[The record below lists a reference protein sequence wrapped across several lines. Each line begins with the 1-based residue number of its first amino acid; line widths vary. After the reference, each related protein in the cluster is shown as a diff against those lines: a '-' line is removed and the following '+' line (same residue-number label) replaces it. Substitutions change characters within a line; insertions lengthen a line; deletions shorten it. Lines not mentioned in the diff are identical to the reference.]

1 MCMSSPIP
9 ALTVA
14 VILILGLTQNGM
26 WAGTGES
33 NADSQSAAAA
43 QKQPCKADAFKKQRD
58 ACQRK
63 TGYCGVAY
71 TTGKNKNGKTAR
83 AYTGCSSSHADK
95 PATYGKGKVLPND
108 PYRPSWTECFFS
120 ADPSCGSSGASLWGT
135 DAKTKSQNA
144 PAAPSGTTKSAPSV
158 NKGVTIPF

>member
-1 MCMSSPIP
+1 VCMSSPIP

-120 ADPSCGSSGASLWGT
+120 NDATCSGGSGGSKATGGGSWFGSGDMVS
-135 DAKTKSQNA
+135 
-144 PAAPSGTTKSAPSV
+144 PSGSV
-158 NKGVTIPF
+158 QRKTGPIDVGQF

>member
-1 MCMSSPIP
+1 MPSAIP

-14 VILILGLTQNGM
+14 AILIFGLTQNGM

-63 TGYCGVAY
+63 TGYCGIAY

-95 PATYGKGKVLPND
+95 PATYGKGKVLSNE

-120 ADPSCGSSGASLWGT
+120 SDPSCGSGGGAAWGN
-135 DAKTKSQNA
+135 DSKTKYQNA
-144 PAAPSGTTKSAPSV
+144 PSAPSKSPQV
-158 NKGVTIPF
+158 TTPANKGVTIPF

>member
-1 MCMSSPIP
+1 MSNMVPL
-9 ALTVA
+9 ATVA
-14 VILILGLTQNGM
+14 LILVFGLSHSSTVSIFSRN
-26 WAGTGES
+26 
-33 NADSQSAAAA
+33 DSGFQHAAVA

-58 ACQRK
+58 ACQKK
-63 TGYCGVAY
+63 TGYCGIAY

-95 PATYGKGKVLPND
+95 PATYGKGKVLSND